1 MKRCVLL
8 FAILIAAVASTPG
21 CGTARRDEP
30 IAGPLGIQDP
40 QIALGQRVYMTS
52 CHQCH
57 PGGTAGLGPAINNKP
72 LPGFMIKMQTRAGL
86 GAMPGFSSSEL
97 SDEELD
103 AVVAYLKALR
113 KHG

>member
-1 MKRCVLL
+1 MKRSRLL
-8 FAILIAAVASTPG
+8 LAILIAAIASTPG
-21 CGTARRDEP
+21 CGTARRGEP
-30 IAGPLGIQDP
+30 IAGTLATQDE
-40 QIALGQRVYMTS
+40 QIALGQRSFMTS

-57 PGGTAGLGPAINNKP
+57 PGGMAGLGPAINNKP
-72 LPGFMIKMQTRAGL
+72 LPGFMIKLQSRAGL

-103 AVVAYLKALR
+103 AIVVYLKALR